1 MLKPPMKMKEQMTM
15 INFKEMFE
23 NIEPADSLYQKKV
36 NVISPIGVY
45 WGYSNDGNMR
55 ISFLSSQNAP
65 VLKSTKLLKVTQG
78 FESEGVFWTCF
89 DLLQS
94 DAKIVFYA
102 FCENIVESVINT
114 KNEQDALL
122 ALRKRYITWK
132 NLFKNKTE
140 QKLSK
145 EAIQGLF
152 GELYFLKNYMLDKYS
167 SEEAINSWSG
177 IDSKSKDFSIGST
190 WYEIKTIGSNVSE
203 LHISSLAQLS
213 SSLDG
218 HIVSIKVEAMSNS
231 YNQPDSDICSLVNT
245 IVSLL
250 NNEIIEEMFL
260 QKVSGMI
267 GNVCDENL
275 AAKFAVKNVDFYLV
289 DNNFP
294 RLTEENKV
302 FAEIGNVQYSLII
315 NALDKYKEKVL

>member
-1 MLKPPMKMKEQMTM
+1 M

-36 NVISPIGVY
+36 NIISPIGVY

-65 VLKSTKLLKVTQG
+65 VLKSTKMLKVTQG

-152 GELYFLKNYMLDKYS
+152 GELYFLKNYMLEKYS
-167 SEEAINSWSG
+167 NEEAINSWSG

-218 HIVSIKVEAMSNS
+218 HLVSIKVEAMSNS

-267 GNVCDENL
+267 GNICDENL
-275 AAKFAVKNVDFYLV
+275 ATKFAVKNVDFYLV

-294 RLTEENKV
+294 RLTEENKG